1 MNTKVMFSSDK
12 EDWATPQEFF
22 DKLNDEFH
30 FTLDSAAS
38 ESNHKCEK
46 YYTKDNSGLNQEWD
60 KSTYC
65 NPPYGRGYSN
75 GFKRLTWRALKVKL
89 LLCCYLQ
96 ELIRSSFTNLSMEK
110 PKYAF

>member
-46 YYTKDNSGLNQEWD
+46 YYAKDNSGLNQEWD

-65 NPPYGRGYSN
+65 NPPYGRGYSG
-75 GFKRLTWRALKVKL
+75 GFKRLIWRALKVKL

-96 ELIRSSFTNLSMEK
+96 ELIQNGSMNLSSEK
-110 PKYAF
+110 LIYAL